1 MLSKPISSR
10 KWLDEY
16 IPKKCEDTEVPKGNL
31 YNPSMQ
37 NY

>member
-1 MLSKPISSR
+1 MLNKPISSR

-16 IPKKCEDTEVPKGNL
+16 TPKKREDTEVHKDNL